1 MFCSK
6 CGAKNNDDASFC
18 SGCGSALP
26 LTPQNAGV
34 AGQATT
40 PTPSAPKVTPKDAK
54 ANAVAAQARARAL
67 RPWYKKKRFWL
78 LGIVAIIVIVNIAN
92 SNKSGSG
99 GGSTATTAPVNAGAA
114 LTAYFKQVNSALS
127 RCVVGIGAT
136 QIELGQALGANAT
149 SADYVNLYR
158 AANQAEGPCDPVQND
173 ALNNIG
179 LGSAPSGY
187 PSLSNFGIDAQ
198 IWASSDSVK
207 VLKDIEAY
215 ANDPS
220 STADV
225 ATLIT
230 DADTADA
237 DAHTLNSQAAQ
248 AAGKAGVKNIGGDML
263 LYWGL
268 HTT

>member
-1 MFCSK
+1 MFCGK
-6 CGAKNNDDASFC
+6 CGAKNEVGASFC
-18 SGCGSALP
+18 TKCGAP
-26 LTPQNAGV
+26 LAITPQSVPISASGV
-34 AGQATT
+34 ATA
-40 PTPSAPKVTPKDAK
+40 PTPKITPKVAR
-54 ANAVAAQARARAL
+54 ANAQAARAKARAL

-78 LGIVAIIVIVNIAN
+78 LGIVAIIVIASLVGSS
-92 SNKSGSG
+92 SNKNGNG
-99 GGSTATTAPVNAGAA
+99 GAPTTAPASPGAA

-127 RCVVGIGAT
+127 RCVIGIGAT
-136 QIELGQALGANAT
+136 QIELGQALGTGAT
-149 SADYVNLYR
+149 SADYVNLYS
-158 AANQAEGPCDPVQND
+158 AAKQAEGPCDPVQNS

-179 LGSAPSGY
+179 LSSAPSGY

-225 ATLIT
+225 ATLIS

-248 AAGKAGVKNIGGDML
+248 AAGKAGVKNIGGDNL